1 MKEIEYLK
9 QPMIDKLNLAE
20 YTNYMSR
27 FYALTQSE
35 GCAALGIEVA
45 PLERL
50 GECLELLT
58 DAVGRNLT
66 APESEEMEQLH
77 QQRIQLGQYIITC
90 VRNAQ
95 QLPNAAFAQAA
106 QALALVVKPLVMFY
120 RRPRMQVSALIDAV
134 LFDLAKD
141 PCPHHLEVL
150 SLSDV
155 VAELAA
161 TNARYRTLADSR
173 IRTRQSLRPIDG
185 KTLRSEVNVLYK
197 YLTTLAFC
205 HSVCHPSATTAR
217 YISRLNA
224 IIDETKTSHRQRCAK
239 RVRRAGGDK

>member
-9 QPMIDKLNLAE
+9 QPMIDRLNLAE

-77 QQRIQLGQYIITC
+77 QRRIQLGQYIITC
-90 VRNAQ
+90 VRNMQ
-95 QLPNAAFAQAA
+95 QLPNAAIAQAA

-120 RRPRMQVSALIDAV
+120 RRPRMQASALIDAV
-134 LFDLAKD
+134 LFDLEKD

-155 VAELAA
+155 VAELTA
-161 TNARYRTLADSR
+161 TNARYRTLEDSR

-197 YLTTLAFC
+197 HLTTLAFC

-224 IIDETKTSHRQRCAK
+224 IIDETKTFHRQRCAK
-239 RVRRAGGDK
+239 RVRRAGGEK